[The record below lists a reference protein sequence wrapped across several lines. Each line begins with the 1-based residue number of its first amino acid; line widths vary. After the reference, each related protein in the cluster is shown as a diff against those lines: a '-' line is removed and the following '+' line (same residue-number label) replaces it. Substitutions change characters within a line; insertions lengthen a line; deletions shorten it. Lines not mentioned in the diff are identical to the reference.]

1 MQEAGFFAQKRS
13 SPVGLSGVI
22 LAHAAVLGAL
32 VLIKGPQIIAHEPV
46 VTTVRTIEIPQ
57 DPPPQPPPEPRNDPA
72 PRPLERLTSTPTVIE
87 RPVIGIVTPP
97 LPPLPPTYDPPG
109 NTITRDPP
117 VAPPTPRI
125 VPPRRARANL
135 GGYFSTDDYPAAAIR
150 AEAEGTTRFA
160 LAIGADGR
168 VKNCAIT
175 GSSGNSALDSA
186 TCRILRARARY
197 TPARDQNDN
206 PVSGQDRGSVT
217 WRLPAE

>member
-1 MQEAGFFAQKRS
+1 MQEAGFFAQKRG
-13 SPVGLSGVI
+13 SPTGLALVV

-32 VLIKGPQIIAHEPV
+32 VLIKGPTVIRDLIDTE
-46 VTTVRTIEIPQ
+46 VTLIPIDA
-57 DPPPQPPPEPRNDPA
+57 DPPPVPPPPRPDEPRPA
-72 PRPLERLTSTPTVIE
+72 PIERMTTVTTPIE
-87 RPVIGIVTPP
+87 RPILGPVTPP

-109 NTITRDPP
+109 NVIARDPP
-117 VAPPTPRI
+117 VAPPTPRF
-125 VPPRRARANL
+125 VAPRRARANL

-150 AEAEGTTRFA
+150 VEAEGTARFA

-168 VKNCAIT
+168 VKDCRIT

-197 TPARDQNDN
+197 TPARDQNEN
-206 PVSGQDRGSVT
+206 PVPGQDSGSVT